1 MAGRVPTTGA
11 SIPLRLRSSFG
22 RAALLVALAALSQP
36 IAHAAVRAGSAAS
49 VRGAA
54 NAQIVAQAAAGATSG
69 TMTEDQAQ
77 MAARY
82 EECRKK
88 LQEGQKSG
96 LITAL
101 RLKPPAIEV
110 DVEATAWNQIPYE
123 GKLTLVQTISCFA
136 VAGNPKLQ
144 ARVQMLDSRNHSNLG
159 YFDGTTLKIP

>member
-1 MAGRVPTTGA
+1 MAGRVPTIGA
-11 SIPLRLRSSFG
+11 SIPSRSRNAFG
-22 RAALLVALAALSQP
+22 RAALVVALAALSQP
-36 IAHAAVRAGSAAS
+36 MAHAAGAAS
-49 VRGAA
+49 AR
-54 NAQIVAQAAAGATSG
+54 IVAQAAAGATTG

-110 DVEATAWNQIPYE
+110 DVEATAWQQIPYE